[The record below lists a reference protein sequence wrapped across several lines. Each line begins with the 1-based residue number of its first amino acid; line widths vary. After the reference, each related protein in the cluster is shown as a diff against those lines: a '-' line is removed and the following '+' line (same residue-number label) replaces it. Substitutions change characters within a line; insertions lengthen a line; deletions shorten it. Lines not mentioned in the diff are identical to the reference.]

1 MGQVAVYFIS
11 YERSRSM
18 LSVARVAFLN
28 LRGIS
33 QISAPLHLPSL
44 LASLLVPSWIFLSS
58 VTVQAQTL
66 QLPTTS
72 QTSINTTVEVPDGGT
87 IQLGSMGRAGGYSG
101 NRLSTLHNMQTRGR
115 HVTGSGNSV
124 TATII
129 DLDALDEAILAQP
142 TPPGFVPPYHKDR
155 QALTG
160 RHHPATNFRKL
171 SELPG
176 AWMQALAG
184 DPSLDPNMVPKADV
198 ASDIVVLMEQATR
211 ARQQGRIAAAEVYY
225 RMVLERLPP
234 RVLDQVEAKVKESLG
249 RKKVVKPL

>member
-1 MGQVAVYFIS
+1 MF
-11 YERSRSM
+11 
-18 LSVARVAFLN
+18 SVVRVALSNSSDVFQ
-28 LRGIS
+28 S
-33 QISAPLHLPSL
+33 QNSLHRPSL
-44 LASLLVPSWIFLSS
+44 FAAILAPTLFLLSS
-58 VTVQAQTL
+58 AIALAQTI

-72 QTSINTTVEVPDGGT
+72 QTSVNTTVEVPDGGT

-101 NRLSTLHNMQTRGR
+101 NRLNTLHNIQTRGR

-129 DLDALDEAILAQP
+129 DLDALDQAILAQP
-142 TPPGFVPPYHKDR
+142 TPPGFAPPYHKDR

-249 RKKVVKPL
+249 KKKVVKPL

>member
-1 MGQVAVYFIS
+1 MF
-11 YERSRSM
+11 
-18 LSVARVAFLN
+18 SVAGVALSKLSGVIQ
-28 LRGIS
+28 LRIALC
-33 QISAPLHLPSL
+33 QPSL
-44 LASLLVPSWIFLSS
+44 LAALVSLPAISLFS
-58 VTVQAQTL
+58 VLAQGQTL

-72 QTSINTTVEVPDGGT
+72 RTSVNTTVEVPDGGA

-129 DLDALDEAILAQP
+129 DLDALDQAILAQP
-142 TPPGFVPPYHKDR
+142 TPPGFAPPYHKDR

-184 DPSLDPNMVPKADV
+184 DPDLDPNMVPKADV

-234 RVLDQVEAKVKESLG
+234 RVLDQVEAQVKESLG
-249 RKKVVKPL
+249 KKKVVKPL

>member
-1 MGQVAVYFIS
+1 MF
-11 YERSRSM
+11 
-18 LSVARVAFLN
+18 SVARVALSN
-28 LRGIS
+28 SNDVVQTQNSIHR
-33 QISAPLHLPSL
+33 PSL
-44 LASLLVPSWIFLSS
+44 LSTFLATTFFLLSS
-58 VTVQAQTL
+58 ATAQAQTI

-72 QTSINTTVEVPDGGT
+72 RTSVNTTVEVPDGGT

-101 NRLSTLHNMQTRGR
+101 NRLSTLNNIQTRGR

-129 DLDALDEAILAQP
+129 DLDALDQAILDQP
-142 TPPGFVPPYHKDR
+142 TPPGFAPPYHKDR

-184 DPSLDPNMVPKADV
+184 DPNLDPNMVPRADV
-198 ASDIVVLMEQATR
+198 ASDIVVLLEQATR

-234 RVLDQVEAKVKESLG
+234 KVLDQVEAKVKESLG
-249 RKKVVKPL
+249 KKKIVKPL